1 MIRWTICLL
10 LLVVL
15 GCGGGD
21 LVDHSRDPEMFASN
35 VKELV
40 LTSVEDARESD
51 EPADALWAVVHELS
65 PGELGR
71 QPTGDHLSLY
81 QQLHTLASEIH
92 EECEAVDGRAPELDQ
107 RLDELAA
114 LAQYLPDA

>member
-10 LLVVL
+10 MLVVL
-15 GCGGGD
+15 GCGGED
-21 LVDHSRDPEMFASN
+21 LVDHSRDPGMFASS

-40 LTSVEDARESD
+40 LTNVEDARESD

-65 PGELGR
+65 PEELGR

-81 QQLHTLASEIH
+81 QQMHSLASEIQK
-92 EECEAVDGRAPELDQ
+92 ESEAVDGRPPDLEE

-114 LAQYLPDA
+114 LAEQLP